1 MEYVDLGKEIVVV
14 FFKLKCWYLFFGSF
28 YMDNILLV
36 IDFILILFKVIV
48 LNYVLEVLYRIF
60 SEIKV
65 LLFVYLICFYE
76 VI

>member
-1 MEYVDLGKEIVVV
+1 
-14 FFKLKCWYLFFGSF
+14 
-28 YMDNILLV
+28 MDNILLV

-65 LLFVYLICFYE
+65 LLFVYLICFYV

>member
-1 MEYVDLGKEIVVV
+1 
-14 FFKLKCWYLFFGSF
+14 
-28 YMDNILLV
+28 MDNILLV
-36 IDFILILFKVIV
+36 IDFILILFKAIV

>member
-1 MEYVDLGKEIVVV
+1 
-14 FFKLKCWYLFFGSF
+14 
-28 YMDNILLV
+28 MDNILLV

-60 SEIKV
+60 REIKL